1 MVRKILKHFETTCDK
16 CHKDINSA
24 YMDMSASTN
33 WIPMNWTNYHGLDL
47 CPECTAKNSAYLK
60 ERQEWQDKN
69 KDRILQSLVDRT
81 TALVR
86 ALQKKSGWS
95 EEYTAVVSTLGEWER
110 AGKPNN
116 GEQFNQ
122 GESVWPDDDYDYHWP
137 DEEQWENEGGLWDD
151 PYGGI
156 V

>member
-1 MVRKILKHFETTCDK
+1 MVRKILKHFETTCDR
-16 CHKDINSA
+16 CHKDIRSA

-33 WIPMNWTNYHGLDL
+33 WIPMNWTNYHSMDL

-60 ERQEWQDKN
+60 DRQDWQDKN

-81 TALVR
+81 SALVR

-95 EEYTAVVSTLGEWER
+95 EEYSAVVSTLGEWER
-110 AGKPNN
+110 AGVEKKEP
-116 GEQFNQ
+116 
-122 GESVWPDDDYDYHWP
+122 SWRDDDWLP